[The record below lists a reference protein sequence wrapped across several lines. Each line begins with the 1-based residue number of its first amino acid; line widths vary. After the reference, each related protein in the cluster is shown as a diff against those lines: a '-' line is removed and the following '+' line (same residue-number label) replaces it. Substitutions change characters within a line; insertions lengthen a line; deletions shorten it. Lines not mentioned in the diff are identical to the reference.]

1 MTQTSKQPIKL
12 IAIDIDG
19 TLLNSQHVVTEAVE
33 SALKAAMTKGV
44 KVILA
49 TGKTYHSGEHLV
61 KQLGLTTPGVYNQ
74 GTNIFNADGTLHSQ
88 ITLDTNVARQVI
100 TFAEDRGFIIA
111 LYSGRR
117 ILVRKLE
124 NRIRD
129 LTDKYHEPLAEQVGP
144 LQNVLDSV
152 PINKLLAVYPD
163 DARRVKA
170 LRWQLSMQIDR
181 SARLLNAGIPDMLE
195 VMPPGVS
202 KGSGVKTLIKE
213 LGIPAEAVLAIGDAE
228 NDIEMLQFA
237 GIGVAMGNAPQQVK
251 DVADAVV
258 ASNDE
263 DGVAEAV
270 KRFVLDAAPVVE
282 TTAETTA

>member
-1 MTQTSKQPIKL
+1 MTQTAKQPIQL

-19 TLLNSQHVVTEAVE
+19 TLLNSQHVLTEAVE
-33 SALKAAMTKGV
+33 SALKAAMNQGV

-49 TGKTYHSGEHLV
+49 TGKTYHSGEHIV
-61 KQLGLTTPGVYNQ
+61 KKLGLTTPGVYNQ

-88 ITLDTNVARQVI
+88 ITLDPAIARQVI

-111 LYSGRR
+111 LYTGRR
-117 ILVRKLE
+117 ILVRKME
-124 NRIRD
+124 DRIKD
-129 LTDKYHEPLAEQVGP
+129 LTEKYHEPLAEQVGP
-144 LQNVLDSV
+144 LQNVLDST
-152 PINKLLAVYPD
+152 PINKLLAVYPG

-170 LRWQLSMQIDR
+170 LRWQLAMQIGR

-195 VMPPGVS
+195 VLPPGAS
-202 KGSGVKTLIKE
+202 KGSGVKALVKE
-213 LGIPAEAVLAIGDAE
+213 MGVPAEAVMAIGDAE
-228 NDIEMLQFA
+228 NDVEMLQFA
-237 GIGVAMGNAPQQVK
+237 GIGVAMGNACQEAK

-270 KRFVLDAAPVVE
+270 KRFVLTEAPKAE